1 MGSGIYA
8 VVVVVVVVVIAVFAL
23 KNRPGLSNASL
34 PKKAL
39 RSRSTEK
46 MWIRTAFIASTE
58 YSSGSVGC
66 CMLDHQN
73 LSQTHIS
80 NISLART
87 RTLSLCLPLCPCVS
101 LYISVCLSLLLSLLP
116 VLSHTQPQSGTVVGE
131 SVRTSNK
138 HLEVR
143 TPRDWSPFI
152 CLWAG
157 GQRGHFYGT
166 TAVACVNAPLFHF
179 CSLSGRNLNLWTL

>member
-1 MGSGIYA
+1 
-8 VVVVVVVVVIAVFAL
+8 
-23 KNRPGLSNASL
+23 
-34 PKKAL
+34 
-39 RSRSTEK
+39 

-73 LSQTHIS
+73 LSQTHKS

-87 RTLSLCLPLCPCVS
+87 RTLSQSVSLCLPLCPCVS
-101 LYISVCLSLLLSLLP
+101 LYISVCLSLLFSLLP
-116 VLSHTQPQSGTVVGE
+116 VLSHTQPQSGTAVGE

-138 HLEVR
+138 HQPLGVR
-143 TPRDWSPFI
+143 TPRDWIPFI

-166 TAVACVNAPLFHF
+166 IAVACVNAPPFSSW
-179 CSLSGRNLNLWTL
+179 CLSGRNLNLWTLK